1 VYPLAHHSLLAVKNR
16 ANRHKREKEIRERLE
31 FLQEKRKRA
40 MQSRREGDEEE
51 DDDEDEGERELVV
64 LMIEQSL
71 AKAVTDIP
79 LYRYLP
85 VS

>member
-1 VYPLAHHSLLAVKNR
+1 MFPLAHHSLLALKNR

-40 MQSRREGDEEE
+40 MQNRREDDEDDE
-51 DDDEDEGERELVV
+51 DDDDDGERELVL
-64 LMIEQSL
+64 LMMEQSL

-79 LYRYLP
+79 LYRYP
-85 VS
+85 PTS